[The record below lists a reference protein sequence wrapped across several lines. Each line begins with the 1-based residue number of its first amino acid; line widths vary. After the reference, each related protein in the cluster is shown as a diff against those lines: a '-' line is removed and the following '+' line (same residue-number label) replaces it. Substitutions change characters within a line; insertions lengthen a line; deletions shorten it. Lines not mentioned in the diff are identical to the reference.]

1 MSTMISNENQMRY
14 VLEWFR
20 EWSEMQRGDFL
31 EILLEQCGSPG
42 LVNGLVPG
50 MENMS
55 CKEGS
60 DRPPNLFQCRVKL
73 FREWSQNWSQQEKDS
88 LLTSIKSIDGKFAG
102 NYEQRLSAL
111 KEEN

>member
-1 MSTMISNENQMRY
+1 MISNENQMRY

>member
-1 MSTMISNENQMRY
+1 
-14 VLEWFR
+14 
-20 EWSEMQRGDFL
+20 MQRGDFL

-73 FREWSQNWSQQEKDS
+73 FREWCQNWSQQEKDS

-111 KEEN
+111 TEDN